1 MTNEDKR
8 TCSNLDNQSESNP
21 KAGGWLASFFFI
33 QFSLQSFFLIKY
45 FYNYNTVSVYDVRKW
60 TKYALTW
67 YLIEVFMIKCPKHI
81 NRGATKKII

>member
-1 MTNEDKR
+1 MEATQR
-8 TCSNLDNQSESNP
+8 QG
-21 KAGGWLASFFFI
+21 GGWLVFFLNSFFF
-33 QFSLQSFFLIKY
+33 LQSFFLIKY
-45 FYNYNTVSVYDVRKW
+45 FYNYNTVSVYGVRKW